1 MIPASTLYLVA
12 ALIGALALVTLALAV
27 FLPQAATAHHR
38 CDNET
43 ENEPKLSSLAAR
55 VPVSEI
61 RDGLIVR
68 RDGSFC
74 AGWECSGI
82 ATQFASAE
90 RLEAVSGTLDA
101 FIKGIRHPEV
111 EFQFRYLIDYE
122 TPRVLEGRKA
132 LGNCANSAAGWLEE
146 NRLSFWRAG
155 IDGGQMR
162 SIRLLVFVS
171 WKPKHTWETRSA
183 ASRFAAALWQGLV
196 QDGLRKLANSVRS
209 ALKETRTT
217 ALVQRNRKEHN
228 RLVAQF
234 NHILETYSLGLQA
247 ITPLRRL
254 TESELVELVHHALN
268 PTERQLPKVNKQASG
283 LMNTDW
289 FEGVRLLDLG
299 GIAKTVVTL
308 SELPEATFASLLR
321 PLMALDFS
329 SEVVLNVRVP
339 DQAAKV
345 RKLRVLLKKSLA
357 FQLRK
362 DGSRRRDFQAA
373 ALEKDT
379 VDTLASAVTS
389 SQRIVEIEMAVV
401 ISTSTVAHS
410 SAEREKAEQD
420 LAHRVESVL
429 QACGQMNG
437 ARGYR
442 EETALLSTFIAFL
455 PGVHGVRKT
464 NRDFTLLS
472 GQAADFIP
480 IERPWTGTGDG
491 KLAFLARTRE
501 GTLLRFDPFSPELSN
516 GNILVTGKTGSGK
529 SFLIKQLLL
538 QLQVLN
544 PRIAIVTKGADY
556 RALVELLGGQ
566 YREISLRTSLV
577 KNAWDLQGNS
587 VEPDSAQIAGVA
599 SLAAHM
605 SGKTGS
611 DDSVMLNFLEKAVRM
626 TYERLLAIG
635 KTPRFSDLKW
645 TLEHYPCENTMIEQ
659 LAQLV
664 ALKLNRWTGEG
675 VYAQLFDRET
685 SPEFEKAEDVICYD
699 IDGLKESPELQTA
712 VAFTVA
718 RAIDQQI
725 GRKDTG
731 GNLRPTIA
739 VFDEVWAMLADPMLG
754 AEILTAFRTARKRY
768 GSIIAASQGIEDF
781 VGTAESPHT
790 VGLAILQN
798 TESKL
803 ICAQLGELSRLRDV
817 LHLSELALEAV
828 KELRNVSGHFA
839 ESYMLVANQPESST
853 VIQLTATPFDYWAST
868 SNPVETEFRH
878 KFAQEHPELSA
889 LEVIYRLGIN
899 HPKGLASSSSKNRK
913 EIHATAF

>member
-1 MIPASTLYLVA
+1 MIQPFTLYLVA
-12 ALIGALALVTLALAV
+12 ALIGALAVAVLALAV
-27 FLPQAATAHHR
+27 FLPQAAAGR
-38 CDNET
+38 LRSESKT
-43 ENEPKLSSLAAR
+43 ESELKLSLLAAR
-55 VPVSEI
+55 VPISEI

-74 AGWECSGI
+74 AGWECSGV
-82 ATQFASAE
+82 ATQFADAE
-90 RLEAVSGTLDA
+90 RLEAVSAAFDA
-101 FIKGIRHPEV
+101 FIKGIRHPEI
-111 EFQFRYLIDYE
+111 ELQFRYLIDYE

-132 LGNCANSAAGWLEE
+132 LGNCVNSPAGWLEE
-146 NRLSFWRAG
+146 NRLSFWRSA
-155 IDGGQMR
+155 IDAGQMR

-196 QDGLRKLANSVRS
+196 QDGFGKFAKVVRA

-217 ALVQRNRKEHN
+217 ALLQRNREEHN
-228 RLVAQF
+228 RLVAEF
-234 NHILETYSLGLQA
+234 NHILETYRLGLEA

-254 TESELVELVHHALN
+254 AEPELIELVYCALN
-268 PTERQLPKVNKQASG
+268 PADRQMPKAKKQSTV

-299 GIAKTVVTL
+299 GVLKAVVTL

-321 PLMALDFS
+321 PLLALDFS

-379 VDTLASAVTS
+379 VDTLASAITS
-389 SQRIVEIEMAVV
+389 SQRIVEIELAVAV
-401 ISTSTVAHS
+401 STSVTRS

-420 LAHRVESVL
+420 LAQRVESVL
-429 QACGQMNG
+429 QAFGQING

-442 EETALLSTFIAFL
+442 EETALLPTFIAFL

-464 NRDFTLLS
+464 NREFTILS
-472 GQAADFIP
+472 GQAADFVP
-480 IERPWTGTGDG
+480 IETPWTGTHDG
-491 KLAFLARTRE
+491 KPAFLTRTRE
-501 GTLLRFDPFSPELSN
+501 GTFLRFDPFSLALPN

-529 SFLIKQLLL
+529 SFLVKQLLL

-566 YREISLRTSLV
+566 YREISLRTNLV
-577 KNAWDLQGNS
+577 KNPWDLQANS
-587 VEPDSAQIAGVA
+587 GEPDSAQIAGVA

-605 SGKTGS
+605 AGKTGS
-611 DDSVMLNFLEKAVRM
+611 DDSVTLNFLEKAVRM

-645 TLEHYPCENTMIEQ
+645 TLEHYPCENAVIEQ

-685 SPEFEKAEDVICYD
+685 SPEFEKAEDIICYD

-712 VAFTVA
+712 VAFTIA

-731 GNLRPTIA
+731 ETLRPTIA
-739 VFDEVWAMLADPMLG
+739 VFDEVWAMLADPVLG
-754 AEILTAFRTARKRY
+754 AQILNAFRTARKRY
-768 GSIIAASQGIEDF
+768 GAIIAASQGIEDF

-798 TESKL
+798 TEAKF
-803 ICAQLGELSRLRDV
+803 ICAQLGELSRLCEV
-817 LHLSELALEAV
+817 LHLSEPAAEVV
-828 KELRNVSGHFA
+828 KELRNVPGHFA
-839 ESYMLVANQPESST
+839 ESYMLVGNQPESSA

-868 SNPVETEFRH
+868 SHPLEAEFRQ
-878 KFAQEHPELSA
+878 KFAKEHPEFSA
-889 LEVIYRLGIN
+889 LEVIYRLGMA
-899 HPKGLASSSSKNRK
+899 HPKGLASPSSKNRK
-913 EIHATAF
+913 EIYASAL

>member
-1 MIPASTLYLVA
+1 MIGASTVHLVA
-12 ALIGALALVTLALAV
+12 FVVGALAVVTLALAV
-27 FLPQAATAHHR
+27 FLPQTAGSER
-38 CDNET
+38 YRFEAPDDS
-43 ENEPKLSSLAAR
+43 KLSSLAAR
-55 VPVSEI
+55 IPVSEI

-74 AGWECSGI
+74 AGWEYSGV
-82 ATQFASAE
+82 ATQFADAE
-90 RLEAVSGTLDA
+90 RLEALSSALDA
-101 FIKGIRHPEV
+101 FIKGIRHPEI
-111 EFQFRYLIDYE
+111 ELQFRYLIDYE
-122 TPRVLEGRKA
+122 TPRVLEERRA
-132 LGNCANSAAGWLEE
+132 LGNCLNSPAAWLEE
-146 NRLSFWRAG
+146 NRLSFWRSAV
-155 IDGGQMR
+155 DAGQMR
-162 SIRLLVFVS
+162 SIRLLALLS
-171 WKPKHTWETRSA
+171 WKPKHTWDTRSA
-183 ASRFAAALWQGLV
+183 ASRFGTALWQGLV
-196 QDGLRKLANSVRS
+196 RDGFGKLPDILRS
-209 ALKETRTT
+209 ALREARTRG
-217 ALVQRNRKEHN
+217 LVQRSREEHK

-234 NHILETYSLGLQA
+234 NQILETYRIGLEA
-247 ITPLRRL
+247 ITSVRRL
-254 TESELVELVHHALN
+254 TEPELVELVYRALN
-268 PTERQLPKVNKQASG
+268 PADRQALKIKKPRTS

-289 FEGVRLLDLG
+289 FEGVRFLDLG
-299 GIAKTVVTL
+299 GILKAVVTL
-308 SELPEATFASLLR
+308 SELPEATFASVLR

-379 VDTLASAVTS
+379 VDTLASAITS
-389 SQRIVEIEMAVV
+389 SQRIVEIELAAFV
-401 ISTSTVAHS
+401 STSKVTRS
-410 SAEREKAEQD
+410 SAEREKAEQE
-420 LAHRVESVL
+420 LAQRVESVL
-429 QACGQMNG
+429 QAFGQING

-442 EETALLSTFIAFL
+442 EETALLPTFIAFL

-464 NRDFTLLS
+464 NREFTILS
-472 GQAADFIP
+472 GQAADFVP
-480 IERPWTGTGDG
+480 IETPWTGTHDG
-491 KLAFLARTRE
+491 KPAFLTRTRE
-501 GTLLRFDPFSPELSN
+501 GTFLRFNPFSPALPN

-538 QLQVLN
+538 QLQVVN

-566 YREISLRTSLV
+566 YREISLRANLV
-577 KNAWDLQGNS
+577 KNPWDLQANS
-587 VEPDSAQIAGVA
+587 GEPDSAQIAGVA

-605 SGKTGS
+605 AGKTGS
-611 DDSVMLNFLEKAVRM
+611 DDSITLNFLEKAVRM

-635 KTPRFSDLKW
+635 KTPRFSDLRW
-645 TLEHYPCENTMIEQ
+645 TLEHYPCENAVIEQ

-685 SPEFEKAEDVICYD
+685 SPEFEKAEDIICYD

-712 VAFTVA
+712 AAFTIA

-739 VFDEVWAMLADPMLG
+739 VFDEVWAMLADPVLG
-754 AEILTAFRTARKRY
+754 AQILNAFRTARKRY

-798 TESKL
+798 TEAKF
-803 ICAQLGELSRLRDV
+803 ICAQLGELSRLCEV
-817 LHLSELALEAV
+817 LHLSEPAAEVV
-828 KELRNVSGHFA
+828 KELRNVAGHFA
-839 ESYMLVANQPESST
+839 ESYMLVGNQPESSA

-868 SNPVETEFRH
+868 SHPLETEFRQ
-878 KFAQEHPELSA
+878 KFAKEHPEFSA
-889 LEVIYRLGIN
+889 LEVIYRLGMA
-899 HPKGLASSSSKNRK
+899 HPKGLASPSSKNRK
-913 EIHATAF
+913 ETYATAL

>member
-1 MIPASTLYLVA
+1 MIEASTIHLVA
-12 ALIGALALVTLALAV
+12 ALIGVLAV
-27 FLPQAATAHHR
+27 AILAIAVLLPPFADSAR
-38 CDNET
+38 CRLET
-43 ENEPKLSSLAAR
+43 ENRSKLSSLAAR
-55 VPVSEI
+55 VPISEI

-82 ATQFASAE
+82 ATQFADVE
-90 RLEAVSGTLDA
+90 RLEALSSALDA

-111 EFQFRYLIDYE
+111 ELQFRYLVDYE
-122 TPRVLEGRKA
+122 TPQVLECRKA
-132 LGNCANSAAGWLEE
+132 LGSCLNSPAAWLEE
-146 NRLSFWRAG
+146 NRVSFWRSAIDAG
-155 IDGGQMR
+155 HMR
-162 SIRLLVFVS
+162 SIRLLALLS
-171 WKPKHTWETRSA
+171 WKPKRTWETRSI
-183 ASRFAAALWQGLV
+183 ASRFAASLWQGLV
-196 QDGLRKLANSVRS
+196 LDGLGKLPTILRTVLREVRT
-209 ALKETRTT
+209 K
-217 ALVQRNRKEHN
+217 ALVQRNREQHN

-234 NHILETYSLGLQA
+234 NQILETYRISLEA
-247 ITPLRRL
+247 FSPVRRL
-254 TESELVELVHHALN
+254 SESDLVELVYHALN
-268 PTERQLPKVNKQASG
+268 PADLQTPKAKKQHAS

-289 FEGVRLLDLG
+289 FEGVRFIDLG
-299 GIAKTVVTL
+299 GILKAVVTL

-321 PLMALDFS
+321 PLLALDFT
-329 SEVVLNVRVP
+329 SEVILSVRVP

-379 VDTLASAVTS
+379 VGTLASAITS
-389 SQRIVEIEMAVV
+389 SQRIVEIDLGVV
-401 ISTSTVAHS
+401 VSTSAAARA
-410 SAEREKAEQD
+410 SAEREKAEQE
-420 LAHRVESVL
+420 LARRVESVL
-429 QACGQMNG
+429 QAFGQING

-442 EETALLSTFIAFL
+442 EETALLPTFIAFL
-455 PGVHGVRKT
+455 PGTHGVRRT

-472 GQAADFIP
+472 GQAADFVPVEI
-480 IERPWTGTGDG
+480 PWTGTHNGG
-491 KLAFLARTRE
+491 PAFLTRTRE
-501 GTLLRFDPFSPELSN
+501 GTFLHFNSFSSELAN

-538 QLQVLN
+538 QTQVLN

-556 RALVELLGGQ
+556 RALTELLGGQ
-566 YREISLRTSLV
+566 YREISLRTNLV
-577 KNAWDLQGNS
+577 KNPWDLQSNCT
-587 VEPDSAQIAGVA
+587 EPDSAQIAGVA

-605 SGKTGS
+605 AGKTGS
-611 DDSVMLNFLEKAVRM
+611 DDAVTLNFLEKAVRM

-645 TLEHYPCENTMIEQ
+645 TLEHYPPENSVIEQ

-664 ALKLNRWTGEG
+664 ALKLSRWTGEG

-685 SPEFEKAEDVICYD
+685 STELEKTEDIICYD
-699 IDGLKESPELQTA
+699 IDGLKESSELQTA
-712 VAFTVA
+712 VAFTIA

-725 GRKDTG
+725 GRKDTN
-731 GNLRPTIA
+731 GNLRATIA
-739 VFDEVWAMLADPMLG
+739 VFDEVWAMLADPVLG
-754 AEILTAFRTARKRY
+754 AQILNAFRTARKRY

-798 TESKL
+798 TEAKF

-817 LHLSELALEAV
+817 LHLSEPAVEAV
-828 KELRNVSGHFA
+828 KELRNVPGHFA
-839 ESYMLVANQPESST
+839 ESYLLVANQPESSP

-868 SNPVETEFRH
+868 SSPVETDFRQ
-878 KFAQEHPELSA
+878 KFAREHPELSA
-889 LEVIYRLGIN
+889 LEVIYRLGMAY
-899 HPKGLASSSSKNRK
+899 PKGLASPSAKRK
-913 EIHATAF
+913 EVYADAL

>member
-1 MIPASTLYLVA
+1 MIQPFTLYLVA
-12 ALIGALALVTLALAV
+12 ALIGALAVAVLALAV
-27 FLPQAATAHHR
+27 FLPQAAAGRHR
-38 CDNET
+38 SESRTET
-43 ENEPKLSSLAAR
+43 ENELKLSSLAAR
-55 VPVSEI
+55 VPISEI

-82 ATQFASAE
+82 ATQFAGPE
-90 RLEAVSGTLDA
+90 RLEAVSSALDA
-101 FIKGIRHPEV
+101 FIRGIRHPEV
-111 EFQFRYLIDYE
+111 ELQFRHLINYE

-132 LGNCANSAAGWLEE
+132 LGNCANSPAGWLEE
-146 NRLSFWRAG
+146 NRLSFWRSA
-155 IDGGQMR
+155 IDAGQMR

-171 WKPKHTWETRSA
+171 WKPKHTWETRSS

-196 QDGLRKLANSVRS
+196 QDGFGKFANVVRA
-209 ALKETRTT
+209 ALKETRTA
-217 ALVQRNRKEHN
+217 ALVQRNREEHN
-228 RLVAQF
+228 RLVAEF
-234 NHILETYSLGLQA
+234 NHILETYRLGLEA

-254 TESELVELVHHALN
+254 TEPELVELVYHALN
-268 PTERQLPKVNKQASG
+268 PADRQLPKAKKQSAA

-299 GIAKTVVTL
+299 GVLKAVVTL

-321 PLMALDFS
+321 PLLALDFS
-329 SEVVLNVRVP
+329 SEVVLNVCVP

-379 VDTLASAVTS
+379 VDTLASAITS
-389 SQRIVEIEMAVV
+389 SQRIVEIELAVTV
-401 ISTSTVAHS
+401 STSTVARTA
-410 SAEREKAEQD
+410 AECEKAEQE
-420 LAHRVESVL
+420 LAQRAESVL
-429 QACGQMNG
+429 QAFGQING

-442 EETALLSTFIAFL
+442 EETALLPTFIAFL

-464 NRDFTLLS
+464 NREFTILS
-472 GQAADFIP
+472 SQAADFVP
-480 IERPWTGTGDG
+480 IETPWTGAHDG
-491 KLAFLARTRE
+491 KPAFLTRTRE
-501 GTLLRFDPFSPELSN
+501 GTLLCFDPFSRGLSN

-566 YREISLRTSLV
+566 YREISLRTNLV
-577 KNAWDLQGNS
+577 KNPWDVPGS

-599 SLAAHM
+599 SLASHM
-605 SGKTGS
+605 AGRTGS
-611 DDSVMLNFLEKAVRM
+611 DDTVTLNFLEKAIRM

-645 TLEHYPCENTMIEQ
+645 TLEHYPFENAVIEE
-659 LAQLV
+659 LAHLL

-675 VYAQLFDRET
+675 VYAQLFDRDT
-685 SPEFEKAEDVICYD
+685 SPELTKTEDIICYD
-699 IDGLKESPELQTA
+699 IDGLKESSELQAA
-712 VAFTVA
+712 VAFTIA

-725 GRKDTG
+725 GRKDASG
-731 GNLRPTIA
+731 SLRPTIA
-739 VFDEVWAMLADPMLG
+739 VFDEVWAMLADPVLG
-754 AEILTAFRTARKRY
+754 NQILNAFRSARKRY

-781 VGTAESPHT
+781 VGSAESPHT

-798 TESKL
+798 TEVKFL
-803 ICAQLGELSRLRDV
+803 CAQLGELSRLREV
-817 LHLSELALEAV
+817 LHLSEPALEAV
-828 KELRNVSGHFA
+828 KELRNVPGQFA
-839 ESYMLVANQPESST
+839 
-853 VIQLTATPFDYWAST
+853 
-868 SNPVETEFRH
+868 
-878 KFAQEHPELSA
+878 
-889 LEVIYRLGIN
+889 
-899 HPKGLASSSSKNRK
+899 
-913 EIHATAF
+913 